1 MTPIGMSP
9 IGMTHVGRA
18 RVLTLALVVLLAALA
33 VLSLI
38 SGRVWTPL
46 DQLGGVQDPRWLIV
60 TELRIPRTILAIA
73 VGAALGLS
81 GAALQG
87 YTRNPLADP
96 GVLGVSSLAALG
108 AVLTLFLNIGAAS
121 SWVLPAFAM
130 AGAAI
135 GVALLVAVAAPSGEA
150 VSFLLAG
157 VILNAIAG
165 AGVALALTLSPNP
178 WASSEITSWLM
189 GSLTDR
195 SIVDVRI
202 AAPPILIGAAILLAT
217 GRGLDA
223 LTLGE
228 VGARALGVSLRR
240 IQLMIGVGIGL
251 ACGASV
257 ATTGVIS
264 FVGLIVPHLVRRYVG
279 GPPSGHLLPS
289 ALGGAILLLAADV
302 LVRLI
307 PGANEVHVSVVTAA
321 LGGPFFLALLISMRR
336 RLA

>member
-1 MTPIGMSP
+1 MS
-9 IGMTHVGRA
+9 HA
-18 RVLTLALVVLLAALA
+18 RRSLLLTLALVGVLTALA
-33 VLSLI
+33 LLSLI

-46 DQLGGVQDPRWLIV
+46 DQLGGAQDPRWLIV
-60 TELRIPRTILAIA
+60 TELRIPRTLLAIL

-96 GVLGVSSLAALG
+96 GVLGVSSMAALG
-108 AVLTLFLNIGAAS
+108 AVLTLYLNLGAS
-121 SWVLPAFAM
+121 SQWVLPAFAM
-130 AGAAI
+130 TGAAV
-135 GVALLVAVAAPSGEA
+135 GVALLITVAAPSGEA

-157 VILNAIAG
+157 VILNAIAA

-178 WASSEITSWLM
+178 WATSEIMTWLM

-195 SIVDVRI
+195 SIVDVRM

-217 GRGLDA
+217 GRALDA

-228 VGARALGVSLRR
+228 VGARALGVSLR
-240 IQLMIGVGIGL
+240 QVQVMIGAGIGL

-257 ATTGVIS
+257 AVTGVIS
-264 FVGLIVPHLVRRYVG
+264 FVGLIVPHLVRRCVG

-289 ALGGAILLLAADV
+289 ALGGAALLLAADV
-302 LVRLI
+302 LVRVI